1 MNRTECVLGQAITQ
15 SSAGG
20 RSKLEEAV
28 MQTSPTMPLL
38 ELSFIGRF
46 HLQEAYWEC
55 ETQDL
60 HR

>member
-1 MNRTECVLGQAITQ
+1 MCFRTSYYPKLCR
-15 SSAGG
+15 G

-28 MQTSPTMPLL
+28 METFPTMPLL
-38 ELSFIGRF
+38 ELSFIGRRF
-46 HLQEAYWEC
+46 HLQEPYWEY